1 MKYVSRKPLVYLLPL
16 LHFCACI
23 TIKVADLESGVHYLI
38 LVDFPFS
45 FLLVMLGWRRDNF
58 LLWFSTLGTLWWY
71 FLSYLAQQTFD
82 VFAASRRR

>member
-1 MKYVSRKPLVYLLPL
+1 
-16 LHFCACI
+16 
-23 TIKVADLESGVHYLI
+23 
-38 LVDFPFS
+38 
-45 FLLVMLGWRRDNF
+45 MLGWRRDNF